1 MKYLRMLLAA
11 SRISAA
17 TLAAMILLVTPAAG
31 QNLLTNPGFTVD
43 PGGWDSFG
51 SGVLLWST
59 EDADGSDSSGSASLG
74 VFSGGEGF
82 GVSQCVA
89 AVGGS
94 WHRFAASINI
104 STDPRVLG
112 TAAVAV
118 NWYDGP
124 NCTGIHL
131 STVQTPAATT
141 HGSWENVHSA
151 AVADVDAVSALFYIY
166 VLKNQAGTD
175 VYGAFVDNA
184 FFSPAIFVDGFESG
198 DMTLWSSSFP

>member
-104 STDPRVLG
+104 STISR
-112 TAAVAV
+112 
-118 NWYDGP
+118 
-124 NCTGIHL
+124 
-131 STVQTPAATT
+131 
-141 HGSWENVHSA
+141 
-151 AVADVDAVSALFYIY
+151 
-166 VLKNQAGTD
+166 
-175 VYGAFVDNA
+175 DNA
-184 FFSPAIFVDGFESG
+184 LRRSGRFKVIVPLGLSLRICTLSEMAIIAMEFSSG
-198 DMTLWSSSFP
+198 NDDFILSPRCHSSNKSATAGPTNCQRSRNIVVLSAKYILRNLCGA